1 MENPPSLTSGY
12 YNTSGMGRIAALPPG
27 VAGWSWGALL
37 LNWVWALGN
46 GVWIGLLCLIPG
58 VNLVVAVVLAAK
70 GREWSW
76 RNRRWDSRDHFLRV
90 QARWSKCG
98 VVVAILSALALAA
111 AIVWVVVLRHP
122 WPIPLAR

>member
-46 GVWIGLLCLIPG
+46 GVWIGLLCLVPG
-58 VNLVVAVVLAAK
+58 VNVVVAVVLAVK
-70 GREWSW
+70 GREWAW
-76 RNRRWDSRDHFLRV
+76 RNRRWESRDQFLRV
-90 QARWSKCG
+90 QARWAKCG
-98 VVVAILSALALAA
+98 VAACALSVLAIAA
-111 AIVWVVVLRHP
+111 ATLYFVVLGHP
-122 WPIPLAR
+122 WPALFAR